1 MRGYIFVLFMFC
13 LLVAGCGKAVNPYE
27 SEFSCPQPEKGKCVG
42 IPEAYRESLQQD
54 KIKDYNLA
62 REAFSEEK
70 KREEGKKSDQQK
82 KESTYVRD
90 YLLLSPAERQY
101 VESLYDVLTRLLKDP
116 QTPVIMPPKIVRVLI
131 LPYQGES
138 GKNLYSA
145 RYIYVIV
152 EDARWVLH
160 NILTSE
166 IIPER

>member
-42 IPEAYRESLQQD
+42 IPEAYKESLRQSEMR
-54 KIKDYNLA
+54 DYNLA
-62 REAFSEEK
+62 KEAFSSDKEKEK
-70 KREEGKKSDQQK
+70 KEGDSH
-82 KESTYVRD
+82 KEGFVGG

-101 VESLYDVLTRLLKDP
+101 VESLYDVLTKLLKDP
-116 QTPVIMPPKIVRVLI
+116 RTPVIMPPKIVRVLI
-131 LPYQGES
+131 LSYEGNG

-160 NILTSE
+160 NVLTSE